1 MDQKFSLFFHPFLL
15 ARAGAAARSALWSRE
30 LPGVTSVINTALHC
44 STGND
49 SIRMKPI
56 H

>member
-1 MDQKFSLFFHPFLL
+1 MDGGFSLFFFPFLL
-15 ARAGAAARSALWSRE
+15 ARAGAAARSSLWSRE
-30 LPGVTSVINTALHC
+30 SPGVAFVINTALH